1 VGLARLKGM
10 ANIIGEL
17 LFAIGRALIVDWAYS
32 LFIKVGTWL
41 DTKIAG
47 RTAKVVIGM
56 LLGLAAYILIPVFA
70 GLLGF

>member
-1 VGLARLKGM
+1 M

-17 LFAIGRALIVDWAYS
+17 LFAFFRTLVADWAYS
-32 LFIKVGTWL
+32 LFIKAATWL

-47 RTAKVVIGM
+47 RKAKVAVGM
-56 LLGLAAYILIPVFA
+56 LLGLAAYFLIPVFV